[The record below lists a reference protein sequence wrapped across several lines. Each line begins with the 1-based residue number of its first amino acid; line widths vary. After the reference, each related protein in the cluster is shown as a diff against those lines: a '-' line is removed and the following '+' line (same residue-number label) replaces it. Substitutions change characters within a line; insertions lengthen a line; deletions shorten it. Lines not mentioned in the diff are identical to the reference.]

1 MKKSKPN
8 LSFWQVWNM
17 SFGFLGIQFGF
28 ALQNANVS
36 RIFETLGAKVE
47 NIPILWIAAP
57 VTGLIIQPIIGHMSD
72 NTWNRLGR
80 RRPYFL
86 VGAILA
92 SLALIFMPHS
102 PVLWIAA
109 GTLWIM
115 DASINVSMEPFRAFV
130 GDMLPSAQRT
140 TGFAMQSF
148 FIGTGAVVASAL
160 PYILT
165 NWFGV
170 SNISEAGKIPP
181 HIILSFLI
189 GALVFLLAVIWT
201 IIKTKEYSPQEL
213 AEFSEASLEEKDQKT
228 EYQEEF
234 LPESKFFKSSIIWI
248 LTGAIISFLV
258 YMFKMQAEVYILGFG
273 LIIFGL
279 IQVVTGI
286 FTMSKKTDNGLVIII
301 NDLFKMPKTMV
312 QLSFVQFFSWF
323 ALFSMW
329 IYTTAGVTSTKYDM
343 KLDKDIFTS
352 LKQSLDRVSVLP
364 ESKNWRNLEDIRSD
378 MAAFQKKFDA
388 GKQVVVS
395 MRVVQF
401 FNDGSK
407 NDLLLLDQKVKDR
420 LLYIE
425 QEYNKG
431 ADWVGILMAV
441 YNGFAA
447 IMAFLLIALARIT
460 SRKTVH
466 SISLII
472 GGISLISFL
481 LIKNPKLLIISE
493 LGIGLAWASILAMP
507 YAILTGSLP
516 SNKMGT
522 YMGIFNFFIVIPQI
536 MAASI
541 LGFLVKS
548 LFGGQS
554 ILALVAGGVSMF
566 IAAALVMFVKDV
578 DEVKSQKLL

>member
-8 LSFWQVWNM
+8 LSFWQIWNM
-17 SFGFLGIQFGF
+17 SFGFMGIQFGF

-102 PVLWIAA
+102 PVLWVAA
-109 GTLWIM
+109 GMLWIM

-130 GDMLPSAQRT
+130 GDMLPSRQRT

-160 PYILT
+160 PYMLT

-170 SNISEAGKIPP
+170 SNISEEGKIPP
-181 HIILSFLI
+181 HIIMSFLI
-189 GALVFLLAVIWT
+189 GAIVFFLAVLWT
-201 IIKTKEYSPQEL
+201 ILKTKEYSPQEL
-213 AEFSEASLEEKDQKT
+213 AEFSSETNEVVNTKESAR
-228 EYQEEF
+228 EEF
-234 LPESKFFKSSIIWI
+234 LPHGRFFRSSFFWT
-248 LTGAIISFLV
+248 LGGVIISILV
-258 YMFKMQAEVYILGFG
+258 YLFKMQAEVYILGVG

-279 IQVVTGI
+279 IQLLTGL
-286 FTMSKKTDNGLVIII
+286 FTLRKKTDNGLVIII
-301 NDLFKMPKTMV
+301 NDLFKMPKTMI
-312 QLSFVQFFSWF
+312 QLAFVQFFSWF
-323 ALFSMW
+323 ALFAMW

-343 KLDKDIFTS
+343 GLDKELFFS
-352 LKQSLDRVSVLP
+352 LKQTIDRVSILP
-364 ESKNWRNLEDIRSD
+364 EAKSWTNIEDIKSD
-378 MAAFQKKFDA
+378 MSLFEKKFEA
-388 GKQVVVS
+388 GKKVVIT
-395 MRVVQF
+395 MNVVQF

-407 NDLLLLDQKVKDR
+407 KDILQLNQKTSGR
-420 LLYIE
+420 LLFIE
-425 QEYNKG
+425 KEYNRG
-431 ADWVGILMAV
+431 ADWVGVLMAV

-472 GGISLISFL
+472 GGLSLISFF
-481 LIKNPKLLIISE
+481 LIKNPKLLIVSE

-516 SNKMGT
+516 ANKMGT

-541 LGFLVKS
+541 LGFFVKS
-548 LFGGQS
+548 LFGGES
-554 ILALVAGGVSMF
+554 IMALVAGGVSMF

-578 DEVKSQKLL
+578 DEVKSQKI